1 MYYEMKCGTG
11 YLENVSWPTFTEK
24 STSFASLRHTT
35 QSFVLNLREKSF
47 KSACKEHD
55 GADHWYLG
63 SIAQVTLATFDLT
76 PGKHNRGIWDK
87 KVFTVVRAH
96 VAL

>member
-35 QSFVLNLREKSF
+35 QSFVLNLREKSY

-63 SIAQVTLATFDLT
+63 SIAQVSTAAVDLT
-76 PGKHNRGIWDK
+76 LGDLHRGLGKL
-87 KVFTVVRAH
+87 FAVVLA
-96 VAL
+96 AI